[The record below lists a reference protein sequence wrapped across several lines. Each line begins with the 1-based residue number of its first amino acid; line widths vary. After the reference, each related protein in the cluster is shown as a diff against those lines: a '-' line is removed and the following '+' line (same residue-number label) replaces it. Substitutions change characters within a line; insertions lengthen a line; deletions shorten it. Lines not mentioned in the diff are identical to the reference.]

1 MKRWQWAIIAA
12 LAVAAV
18 TKLVVF
24 GEISPRQYA
33 VLTASAGKSSEAWRN
48 EVREILI
55 YANGINELSYR
66 RLLADLPAAEIGT
79 VPANAPENKREALHN
94 LVRALSFKD

>member
-1 MKRWQWAIIAA
+1 MKRWQWTIIAT
-12 LAVAAV
+12 LAVAV
-18 TKLVVF
+18 VIKLVVF

-48 EVREILI
+48 EVREMLI
-55 YANGINELSYR
+55 YANGINELSYH

-79 VPANAPENKREALHN
+79 VPVNAPENKREALHN
-94 LVRALSFKD
+94 LVQALSFKD

>member
-12 LAVAAV
+12 LAVASV
-18 TKLVVF
+18 TKVVVF

-33 VLTASAGKSSEAWRN
+33 VLTASAGNSSEAWRN

-55 YANGINELSYR
+55 YANGINELNYR
-66 RLLADLPAAEIGT
+66 RLLADLPAGETAT
-79 VPANAPENKREALHN
+79 VPADAPENKREALHD
-94 LVRALSFKD
+94 LVQALSFKD